1 MYTYQKFLAEYAGD
15 AAATVDAVV
24 TAHKASEEYKL
35 ALDADEYDR
44 QKNVGIMTFQKTMK
58 TVLGREIPDPFAANN
73 KIPSN
78 FFRRLNTQRNEYLL
92 GNGAYFEDEAVKEK
106 LGQDFDT
113 QLQKI
118 GYAALIHRVA
128 FGYWT
133 GERLHCFRITEF
145 APLYDEMTGALMA
158 GVRFWQVGDVDD
170 GNPLHMWLYA
180 IDGITK
186 FTKDSENKI
195 KRTNPTDK
203 PEPYVSIVK
212 RTEADGEEFVDG
224 KNYPSLPIV
233 PLWGSELRQSTLV
246 GMRCSIDSYDMICSG
261 FANDMQESAY
271 IYWIISGA
279 EGMLDEE
286 KKKLLQ
292 EIQTKHIAAVS
303 GGDARTHEGDESK
316 PQITPYTQDVP
327 YQARTTYLESLR
339 RQIYENF
346 GAVDVSAISAAA
358 KTATEIQA
366 AYQPLDEN
374 ADDYEY
380 QVIEFVQ
387 GVLSLLGLDGTPV
400 FKRNKVSND
409 LEHMQVLAMASAYLD
424 RETIVRKMPSS
435 IVGVDEIEDVLKRI
449 KDEDVDRFRAE
460 EETPAGE
467 TETVVGEEPQPE
479 TIAE

>member
-1 MYTYQKFLAEYAGD
+1 MYTYQKFLAEYAKD

-92 GNGAYFEDEAVKEK
+92 GNGAYFEDEAVKDK

-133 GERLHCFRITEF
+133 GKRVHCFRITEF

-158 GVRFWQVGDVDD
+158 GVRFWQVGDADD
-170 GNPLHMWLYA
+170 KNPLHMWLYA

-186 FTKDSENKI
+186 FAKTSEDKI
-195 KRTNPTDK
+195 SLINDK
-203 PEPYVSIVK
+203 PEPYIGIFK
-212 RTEADGEEFVDG
+212 KTEADGEEFVDG

-246 GMRCSIDSYDMICSG
+246 GMRCSIDCYDLICSG

-271 IYWIISGA
+271 IYWLIAGA
-279 EGMLDEE
+279 DGMDEGEQY
-286 KKKLLQ
+286 KLLQ
-292 EIQTKHIAAVS
+292 QIRERHIASVS
-303 GGDARTHEGDESK
+303 GGGGRVMSDDESK
-316 PQITPYTQDVP
+316 PRIEPYTQDVP

-346 GAVDVSAISAAA
+346 GAVDVSSISAAA

-400 FKRNKVSND
+400 FKRNRVSND

-424 RETIVRKMPSS
+424 QETIVRKMPSS
-435 IVGVDEIEDVLKRI
+435 IVGVDEIEEVLKRI
-449 KDEDVDRFRAE
+449 KGEEVDRFRLE
-460 EETPAGE
+460 EETPA
-467 TETVVGEEPQPE
+467 VEPQPVE
-479 TIAE
+479 EQPQEEPVIE

>member
-1 MYTYQKFLAEYAGD
+1 MYTYQKFLSEYAKD
-15 AAATVDAVV
+15 AAGAVDAVV
-24 TAHKASEEYKL
+24 TAHKLSDEYKL

-44 QKNVGIMTFQKTMK
+44 QKNIGIMSFQKTMK
-58 TVLGREIPDPFAANN
+58 TLLGREVPDPFAANN

-92 GNGAYFEDEAVKEK
+92 GNGAYFEEESVKEK

-118 GYAALIHRVA
+118 GYAALIHEVA

-133 GERLHCFRITEF
+133 GERLHCFRLTEF

-158 GVRFWQVGDVDD
+158 GVRFWQVGDSDD
-170 GNPLHMWLYA
+170 KNPLHMWLYA
-180 IDGITK
+180 VDGISK
-186 FTKDSENKI
+186 FARDSENKI
-195 KRTNPTDK
+195 TRMNDK

-279 EGMLDEE
+279 DGMSDEE
-286 KKKLLQ
+286 KQKLLQ
-292 EIQTKHIAAVS
+292 EIRAKHIAAVS

-387 GVLSLLGLDGTPV
+387 GVLQLLGLEGTPV
-400 FKRNKVSND
+400 FKRNQVSND
-409 LEHMQVLAMASAYLD
+409 LEHMQVLALASAYLD

-435 IVGVDEIEDVLKRI
+435 IVGVDEIDDVLKRI
-449 KDEDVDRFRAE
+449 ENEDVIRYRAE
-460 EETPAGE
+460 ETQEPEQVQTP
-467 TETVVGEEPQPE
+467 EEEQQE
-479 TIAE
+479 ELQNANA